1 MSYSEDFK
9 IFVATI
15 NGEAENCSET
25 SWKVI
30 AHTMRNRIGFANW
43 KSWSTI
49 IQIVTKTGYDA
60 YTQKNSP
67 YKRAKKALDSGD
79 ISPKLMSLIKA
90 VEPIFNGTEPDF
102 TGGVVYYYSPKAQ
115 AQLHKSD
122 PSNYPSLVPDFV
134 VSKSNPTQQVQ
145 IPGTEKDDMRWY
157 KVLTSIFDVSF
168 VDNAGNPLVGVTVD
182 VVYNDKKPVPLF
194 KDLITDQKGKI
205 KKVKVCNYMG
215 ARFKVNGVLVK
226 DKNNKEISLL
236 GDGKNYASV
245 IVVNNGKGGIKSK
258 TDIHNQEPI
267 PSQKQE
273 SVKIDSKAEVNNEKK
288 AEVSDNNTKQKN
300 VNFSIKV
307 IDSENKAIPNFSYF
321 LKYKNAEKKHSVG
334 ANGIENNLVAL
345 SGEEITV
352 LISGLDSKQEI
363 IRFTAQEGMGEKTI
377 KLNLHTFNILFR
389 HKDTKRPITN
399 LNLIQKYRNQ
409 IKQKKTDGNG
419 KITVSAMPGF
429 ELNYKL
435 RDERNLLTIKVDKNK
450 SLRVIDV
457 DSSAIEQA
465 SKNIKTGTKVVE
477 IAQSKQQV
485 PSLKHKQPVDKPV
498 ETHDSTP
505 KRDENTTVSKDGHPK
520 MVVNDSRE
528 VEFTVL
534 TYDVKTNQLFN
545 GGSYI
550 VEYKGTKRSHVSGAN
565 GLGKKIHKGVINESI
580 RIIVLESN
588 KEKIIFDGKIENS
601 MATIN
606 LKIQKAEVAKVEG
619 VSVLFSGVNEEWR
632 RNIVSE
638 KTKKILAFL
647 AKEAGMNR
655 IYITSTI
662 RTAESQANAMYSQN
676 IRYTAPGEEVKRV
689 RDECKAKNMK
699 KEQTIS
705 KMVEKIIE
713 LQKQNKKVSKH
724 CVSTEQYNKVNVVD
738 IGLNSNGFGTNS
750 HLNAQGKK
758 FKQACKEAK
767 LNGIISGFISGDEP
781 GEGAMHIEITQ

>member
-30 AHTMRNRIGFANW
+30 AHTMRNRVGFANW

-205 KKVKVCNYMG
+205 KQVKVCNYMG

-245 IVVNNGKGGIKSK
+245 IVVNNGKGIKSK

-267 PSQKQE
+267 PGQKQE

-389 HKDTKRPITN
+389 HKDTKKPITN

-477 IAQSKQQV
+477 IAQSKRQV
-485 PSLKHKQPVDKPV
+485 PSSKHKQPVDKPV

-505 KRDENTTVSKDGHPK
+505 KRDENTAVSKDGHPK

-647 AKEAGMNR
+647 AKEAGMNK

-689 RDECKAKNMK
+689 RDECKAKNMR

-758 FKQACKEAK
+758 FKQACKDAK

>member
-30 AHTMRNRIGFANW
+30 AHTMRNRVGFANW

-205 KKVKVCNYMG
+205 KKVRVCNYMG

-258 TDIHNQEPI
+258 TDIHNQESI
-267 PSQKQE
+267 PGQKQE

-288 AEVSDNNTKQKN
+288 AEVSDDNTKQKN

-389 HKDTKRPITN
+389 HKDTKKPITN

-465 SKNIKTGTKVVE
+465 SKNIKIGTKVVE
-477 IAQSKQQV
+477 IAQSKQPV
-485 PSLKHKQPVDKPV
+485 PSSKQKHPV

-505 KRDENTTVSKDGHPK
+505 KRDEKVKISTDGHPK
-520 MVVNDSRE
+520 TLVNDNGE
-528 VEFTVL
+528 TEFIVY
-534 TYDVKTNQLFN
+534 TYDQKTNQLFS
-545 GGSYI
+545 GGNYSI
-550 VEYKGTKRSHVSGAN
+550 EYKGNKKRHSSGIH
-565 GLGKKIHKGVINESI
+565 GIGKKIHKGEIGQKIKITAS
-580 RIIVLESN
+580 SGG
-588 KEKIIFDGKIENS
+588 KEFIAFDGNLSRGMKAFE
-601 MATIN
+601 
-606 LKIQKAEVAKVEG
+606 LKIDRSVIPS
-619 VSVLFSGVNEEWR
+619 VSDVIISFKGVNEQSR
-632 RNIVSE
+632 QAIVSQ
-638 KTKKILAFL
+638 KTKNVLAYL
-647 AKEAGMNR
+647 AKEANMDKL
-655 IYITSTI
+655 YITSTI
-662 RTAESQANAMYSQN
+662 RTPRAQAEAMY
-676 IRYTAPGEEVKRV
+676 IKATKYAKPGEDVKKV
-689 RDECKAKNMK
+689 KAECIAKGLG
-699 KEQTIS
+699 KEATIQ
-705 KMVEKIIE
+705 KMVEKIVE
-713 LQKQNKKVSKH
+713 FQNKGVRVSKH
-724 CVSTEQYNKVNVVD
+724 CVSEEQYRKNNIID
-738 IGLNSNGFGTNS
+738 LGTNSNGFGTGNTLNS
-750 HLNAQGKK
+750 VGKR
-758 FKQACKEAK
+758 FKAVCEKALK
-767 LNGIISGFISGDEP
+767 DGIISGFISADVA
-781 GEGAMHIEITQ
+781 GEGAMHIEIIQ